1 MPKKLK
7 YLFIILFIG
16 YFLAIAAEPGAH
28 TEKRDQPIKITKEMK
43 ESESHEK
50 TEATPTPKKPKKTS
64 IPKKT
69 KKPKKNTK
77 EKTRKR
83 KNKTKK
89 APAEAD
95 VYLLAKLIFC
105 EVGTIQD
112 DECLKLCG
120 SVVLNRLHDKRYPD
134 TLEGV
139 IFQRGQYEVTW
150 NGAFDTKTPDARC
163 MRISRELLK
172 NGSINKKVMGMSE
185 RWWGTPYKQFKNVKF
200 SIF

>member
-1 MPKKLK
+1 MPKKLR
-7 YLFIILFIG
+7 YIYIIFLIG
-16 YFLAIAAEPGAH
+16 YFLAIAAEPGA
-28 TEKRDQPIKITKEMK
+28 TPKKSDPPIKTT
-43 ESESHEK
+43 
-50 TEATPTPKKPKKTS
+50 TEATPTQKSHEKT
-64 IPKKT
+64 PAT
-69 KKPKKNTK
+69 PTPTPAPKKNSTPKKVTK

-83 KNKTKK
+83 KAKTKK
-89 APAEAD
+89 APKKTPAEAD

-112 DECLKLCG
+112 DECLELCG

-163 MRISRELLK
+163 MRISRKLLK

-185 RWWGTPYKQFKNVKF
+185 RWWGTPYKRFQNVKF